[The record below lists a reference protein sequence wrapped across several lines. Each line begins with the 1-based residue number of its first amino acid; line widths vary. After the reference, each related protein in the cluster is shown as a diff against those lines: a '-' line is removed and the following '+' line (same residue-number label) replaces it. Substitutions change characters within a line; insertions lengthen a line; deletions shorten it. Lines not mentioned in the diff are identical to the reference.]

1 MVEKLVIAALLGT
14 LALGV
19 LVGFQYLARARRP
32 ALVSTHL
39 ALGAL
44 GTVAVAFVLLR
55 DGGVAG
61 SWALLLLG
69 GATFLGLVAG
79 LIWKRHRGR
88 AEALLV
94 VHIVAGI
101 AGFLVALSWLRRG
114 GGLG

>member
-61 SWALLLLG
+61 SWALLLL
-69 GATFLGLVAG
+69 A
-79 LIWKRHRGR
+79 
-88 AEALLV
+88 ALKVTLQPP
-94 VHIVAGI
+94 VHC
-101 AGFLVALSWLRRG
+101 LLPLR
-114 GGLG
+114 